1 VVKSFDGG
9 QSVSQVADICLIT
22 EGSYPFISGGVS
34 TWAHQMVSEL
44 SEHTFHIVSI
54 MPKDNG
60 FEKKFAFP
68 SNVIGHDVVYLQ
80 RLPESG
86 KLSADKIDEIHE
98 RLRPLLYGLIDGVPF
113 DTNSLAALVKVL
125 ASNKGAIT
133 QHSLLD
139 SMAAWQTLLETYE
152 SGYSHLSFLD
162 YFWTYRVMLSS
173 LISVMIAPL
182 PAAKVYHTVS
192 TGFAGLMAA
201 RAKAETG
208 SAVLLTEHGIYTN
221 ERRIEI
227 VAAEW
232 LQQAGEGALT
242 VERMDVDLRDMWMRF
257 FQKIGRVCYDS
268 SDRVIT
274 LFADN
279 QKAQVADGADV
290 DRLLVIP
297 NGIDIDHFASLPRL
311 TNGVPTIGLI
321 GRVVPIKDVKGFL
334 QAVAILARS
343 MPELRAYII
352 GPTEEDEAYALECRE
367 LANYLGIDQV
377 VQFTGM
383 ASMDEYLPKLDL
395 VVLTSISEA
404 QPLVLLEAGACG
416 IPLVAPEVGAC
427 AEIIRGT
434 VEEKPAIGAGGV
446 VTPLANPEATA
457 QAVYSLLSDRRKYQ
471 EASIA
476 IKKRVQQYYPKK
488 RQYDAYRKLYSTHLG

>member
-1 VVKSFDGG
+1 M
-9 QSVSQVADICLIT
+9 SQVADICLIT

-34 TWAHQMVSEL
+34 TWVHQMVSEL
-44 SEHTFHIVSI
+44 SEYKFHIVSI
-54 MPKDNG
+54 MPKENG
-60 FEKKFAFP
+60 VVQKYNLP

-80 RLPESG
+80 RLPEGS
-86 KLSADKIDEIHE
+86 KLSLEKTNEIHE

-113 DTNSLAALVKVL
+113 DTNSLAALVKVM
-125 ASNKGAIT
+125 ASHKSSIT
-133 QHSLLD
+133 QYTMLD
-139 SMAAWQTLLETYE
+139 SMTAWETLIETYE
-152 SGYSHLSFLD
+152 SRYNHLSFLD

-173 LISVMIAPL
+173 LISVMVAPL

-208 SAVLLTEHGIYTN
+208 SPALLTEHGIYTN

-232 LQQAGEGALT
+232 LQQASESALT
-242 VERMDVDLRDMWMRF
+242 VEHIDVDLRDMWMRF

-268 SDRVIT
+268 SDRIIT

-279 QKAQVADGADV
+279 QKAQIADGADIN
-290 DRLLVIP
+290 RLSVIA

-321 GRVVPIKDVKGFL
+321 GRIVPIKDVKGFL
-334 QAVAILARS
+334 QATAILARS
-343 MPELRAYII
+343 MPELRAYVI

-367 LANYLGIDQV
+367 LATYLGIDQV

-383 ASMDEYLPKLDL
+383 ASMDEYLPKLDI

-416 IPLVAPEVGAC
+416 IPLVAPDVGAC
-427 AEIIRGT
+427 GEIIRGT
-434 VEEKPAIGAGGV
+434 IDEQPSLGLGGI

-457 QAVYSLLSDRRKYQ
+457 QAIYTLLSDRKRYQ
-471 EASIA
+471 EASLA
-476 IKKRVQQYYPKK
+476 IRERVARYYPKK